1 MSNETTQSGSDQ
13 LDLGQV
19 EDALVSYCARRVRRP
34 SMSWAARCRE
44 SSYARCWF
52 STNTWPRARSHQR
65 TGSMPRRVLAA
76 VCRLYLHP
84 EPGTA

>member
-19 EDALVSYCARRVRRP
+19 EIVVAILRTTCEKAVDELGGAVPGVQLRALLV
-34 SMSWAARCRE
+34 
-44 SSYARCWF
+44 

-65 TGSMPRRVLAA
+65 TGSVPSRVLAA